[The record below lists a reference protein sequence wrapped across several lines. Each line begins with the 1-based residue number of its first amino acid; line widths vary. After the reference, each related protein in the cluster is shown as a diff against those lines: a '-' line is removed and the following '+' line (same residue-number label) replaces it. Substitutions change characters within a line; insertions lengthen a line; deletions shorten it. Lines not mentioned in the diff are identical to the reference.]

1 MTHAYATSPEV
12 HLLVA
17 RAYGDESWELLLQEQ
32 DNQVRIFCTTQGEQT
47 LAAHG
52 VPWHAAC
59 VTVRNAQLLRLR
71 AALAGPLGD
80 AFAPLPE
87 LLTRFFAHGE
97 LYLADL
103 LDILDGEGIPYSY
116 QSHDSQ
122 ATLFRPEGA

>member
-1 MTHAYATSPEV
+1 MAHVFAPSPEARR
-12 HLLVA
+12 LVI
-17 RAYGDESWELLLQEQ
+17 RTYGDENWELLLQER
-32 DNQVRIFCTTQGEQT
+32 DNQVRIFCATQGEQT

-59 VTVRNAQLLRLR
+59 VTVRNAHLPRLR
-71 AALAGPLGD
+71 AVLAGPLGD
-80 AFAPLPE
+80 ASTPLPK
-87 LLTRFFAHGE
+87 LLTRFFAYDE

-103 LDILDGEGIPYSY
+103 LDLLDGEGIPYSY